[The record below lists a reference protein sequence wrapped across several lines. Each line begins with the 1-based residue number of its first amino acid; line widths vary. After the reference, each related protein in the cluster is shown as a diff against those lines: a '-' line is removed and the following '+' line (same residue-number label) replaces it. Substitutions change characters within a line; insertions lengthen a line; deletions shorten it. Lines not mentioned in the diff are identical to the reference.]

1 MRILTYSLFLL
12 LFMLSGTLVAQVSIR
27 DSAINI
33 TMLNVTAK
41 IQSPGG
47 DMAERF
53 GMTPSV
59 GFEVGHKLPSNFYG
73 QVGGFFLVGG
83 TVKEDSMLRGLTTPG
98 GMIINDLGQPT
109 EVRLM
114 QTGFVIPVSVGKI
127 FSVSPN
133 HNPNSGFYVELGAQ
147 FIQHKINFQ
156 PFDGPIAALSPTN
169 KKGYDR
175 LTNGIGIR
183 EGIGY
188 KYYSNSGNFNVSVGF
203 DFSQNFTQNRRSFDW
218 DTGMKD
224 ETKRLDLLGGFTFSW
239 TWLIYDKAPPTF
251 YFN

>member
-1 MRILTYSLFLL
+1 MRASISSLFFAFIF
-12 LFMLSGTLVAQVSIR
+12 LFSTLSAQVSIR
-27 DSAINI
+27 DSAINLSFI
-33 TMLNVTAK
+33 NLTAI

-47 DMAERF
+47 DMSDRF

-59 GFEVGHKLPSNFYG
+59 GFEIGHKFPSNFYTKL
-73 QVGGFFLVGG
+73 GGFFLVGG
-83 TVKEDSMLRGLTTPG
+83 TVKEDNILKGISSPS
-98 GMIINDLGQPT
+98 GMIINDMGQPT
-109 EVRLM
+109 EVALV
-114 QTGFVIPVSVGKI
+114 QTGFAIPLSIGKV

-133 HNPNSGFYVELGAQ
+133 HNPNSGFYVEIGTQ

-156 PFDGPIAALSPTN
+156 PFDGPIAAINSTN

-188 KYYSNSGNFNVSVGF
+188 KYFSNSGSFNLSMGF
-203 DFSQNFTQNRRSFDW
+203 DFSQNFTQNRRATNW
-218 DTGMKD
+218 DTGIRD
-224 ETKRLDLLGGFTFSW
+224 DTKRMDLLAGFTVSW
-239 TWLIYDKAPPTF
+239 SWLIYDKAPPKF